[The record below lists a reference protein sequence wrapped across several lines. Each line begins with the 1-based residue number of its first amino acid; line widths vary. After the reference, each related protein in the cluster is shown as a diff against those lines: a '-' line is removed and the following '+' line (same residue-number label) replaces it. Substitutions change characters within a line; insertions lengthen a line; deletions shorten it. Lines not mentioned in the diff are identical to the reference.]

1 MGTRTVWLGP
11 PGSGKTTRMLD
22 SVRGRLRDFTDDFRI
37 VVPTATMAEHL
48 RNGLARDG
56 FTLRANTI
64 ATVTGHARE
73 LSPDARLMT
82 ATSLEMALGEALAS
96 RCPPAFEQTRDMPG
110 FLAQLAGTLEEL
122 INAGCDA
129 YTWAGFLSLAP
140 GVKPLLRELG
150 GVWVKVQEQLRA
162 AGLVTRHEWLHS
174 AAGALRNGA
183 LPALNTFYWDGFSRL
198 GAAELDLIAAQGQR
212 GDVTVS
218 LPAWPG
224 AARGGLLHLR
234 RAGFAIRRFFPVR
247 PTPRKVLV
255 RPVTEDDEVVEIAR
269 RVLAHHRQ
277 GRPWHEI
284 GIVVRARNPYV
295 PLIEAAFARFGIPV
309 RPYFTSPLAS
319 HPVSRLFSSALEAL
333 LSGWQWEPVLAAM
346 LSPAGLAG
354 VCPASARFEYKL
366 REKLPGDG
374 LERLRAMALSE
385 KDAQPVADFLDRLA
399 TLDAWRSETLPPAAW
414 VIRLTRLNT
423 LLEPPR
429 PGGAALQ
436 QSGAALQQSGA
447 ALQSRAGSPEPA
459 RSTGESP
466 ASGSGD
472 TLNRQPLT
480 PEQISI
486 WRTRAFAAKAWLGA
500 VTENGS
506 YLPTQPISLRAFLE
520 SAKPALRDAV
530 IPSPE
535 FRRDAVQLIDAQEA
549 RQWELPVVFVCGLL
563 EGAFPRAPQPDPILG
578 EALRG
583 ALRRRQI
590 AVRNRSDRDS
600 EERFLFNMAL
610 SRATSELVLSY
621 PRLNAK
627 GEETLGAFALTHV
640 DGLVEEPAP
649 PCDLA
654 PVQTVDPPAAGTSR
668 ISPTLQ
674 SSKLLAAL
682 AVRHQS
688 FSPTGL
694 EQYLECPFRFFAG
707 RTLKLTDP
715 PSTPADRFDALER
728 GLLVHALLAQYHR
741 LHGNLLEMFR
751 GEWDR
756 TLAKLRVPFSYRLEL
771 ERILIERSLRMYS
784 LHPPEH
790 PGWAQRMEEPFQL
803 PIGAPEAG
811 DIEVHGRIDRYEVAP
826 NGDCVVYD
834 YKFSRPSTVG
844 GIVKDESMGRGLQ
857 AGLYLQAVRRK
868 ALRPLAFHY
877 VAVKSACEMK
887 GWDSLE
893 DLESLMTGAAEQ
905 AARAAAEILN
915 GRIAVAPIDKDS
927 CAFCS
932 FMDACRIR
940 EIGYGS
946 ADEAEAAGAGGS
958 S

>member
-22 SVRGRLRDFTDDFRI
+22 SVRGRLRDFRDDFRI

-48 RNGLARDG
+48 RNGLAREG
-56 FTLRANTI
+56 FTLRSNTI

-73 LSPDARLMT
+73 LASETRLVT
-82 ATSLEMALGEALAS
+82 ATALEMALGDALAS
-96 RCPPAFEQTRDMPG
+96 NCPPAFERTRDMPG

-129 YTWAGFLSLAP
+129 HTWAGFLSLAP

-150 GVWVKVQEQLRA
+150 GVWLAVQEQLRN

-174 AAGALRNGA
+174 AAQALRGGA
-183 LPALNTFYWDGFSRL
+183 VPGLNTFYWDGFSRL
-198 GAAELDLIAAQGQR
+198 GAAELDLIAAQGER
-212 GDVTVS
+212 GGVTVS

-234 RAGFAIRRFFPVR
+234 RAGFAIRRFSPVR
-247 PTPRKVLV
+247 STPRKVLV
-255 RPVTEDDEVVEIAR
+255 RPATEDDEVVEIAR
-269 RVLAHHRQ
+269 RALAHHRQ

-295 PLIEAAFARFGIPV
+295 PLLEAAFARFGIPV
-309 RPYFTSPLAS
+309 RPYFASPLAA

-333 LSGWQWEPVLAAM
+333 LSGWQWEPVLAAV

-354 VCPASARFEYKL
+354 ACPPSARFEYQV
-366 REKLPGDG
+366 REELPGDG
-374 LERLRAMALSE
+374 LERLHAIALSV
-385 KDAQPVADFLDRLA
+385 KNAQPVVDFLDRLA
-399 TLDAWRSETLPPAAW
+399 TLDAWRSEMLPPDAW
-414 VIRLTRLNT
+414 AMRLTRLNT

-429 PGGAALQ
+429 PGGAD
-436 QSGAALQQSGA
+436 
-447 ALQSRAGSPEPA
+447 LQSRAGSPEPA
-459 RSTGESP
+459 RSTL
-466 ASGSGD
+466 D
-472 TLNRQPLT
+472 RQPLS
-480 PEQISI
+480 PEQIAI
-486 WRTRAFAAKAWLGA
+486 WRARAAAAKSWFAAIANAAL
-500 VTENGS
+500 
-506 YLPTQPISLRAFLE
+506 YLPNQPITLSTFLE
-520 SAKPALRDAV
+520 SAKPALRDAT

-590 AVRNRSDRDS
+590 AARNRSDRDS
-600 EERFLFNMAL
+600 EERFLFSVAL

-627 GEETLGAFALTHV
+627 GEETLGAFALAHV
-640 DGLVEEPAP
+640 EGLAEEPAP

-654 PVQTVDPPAAGTSR
+654 PLETANPPVAGPPR
-668 ISPTLQ
+668 ISPALE
-674 SSKLLAAL
+674 SPNLLSALAAKH
-682 AVRHQS
+682 RS

-694 EQYLECPFRFFAG
+694 EQYVECPFRFFAA
-707 RTLKLTDP
+707 RTLKLADP
-715 PSTPADRFDALER
+715 PVSPADRFDALER
-728 GLLVHALLAQYHR
+728 GMLVHALLAQYHR

-751 GEWDR
+751 KEWAR
-756 TLAKLRVPFSYRLEL
+756 TLAKLRVPLGYRLEL

-784 LHPPEH
+784 AQPPEH
-790 PGWAQRMEEPFQL
+790 AGWAQHMEETFQL
-803 PIGAPEAG
+803 PIGTPEAG

-826 NGDCVVYD
+826 NNDCVVYD
-834 YKFSRPSTVG
+834 YKFSRPSSVG

-887 GWDSLE
+887 GWDSQA
-893 DLESLMTGAAEQ
+893 DLESLMTSAGEQ
-905 AARAAAEILN
+905 ASRAAAEILN

-940 EIGYGS
+940 EIGYRS
-946 ADEAEAAGAGGS
+946 ANEEETAEAADAS
-958 S
+958 

>member
-1 MGTRTVWLGP
+1 
-11 PGSGKTTRMLD
+11 MLD
-22 SVRGRLRDFTDDFRI
+22 SVRGRLRDFRDDFRI

-48 RNGLARDG
+48 RNGLAREG
-56 FTLRANTI
+56 FTLRSNTI

-73 LSPDARLMT
+73 LAPQARLMT
-82 ATSLEMALGEALAS
+82 ATALEMALGEALATN
-96 RCPPAFEQTRDMPG
+96 CPRAFECTRDMPG
-110 FLAQLAGTLEEL
+110 FLAQLARTLEEL
-122 INAGCDA
+122 VNAGCDA
-129 YTWAGFLSLAP
+129 HTWAGFLSLAP

-150 GVWVKVQEQLRA
+150 SVWLTVQDRLGA

-174 AAGALRNGA
+174 AAQALRAGA
-183 LPALNTFYWDGFSRL
+183 LPGLSTFYWDGFSRL
-198 GAAELDLIAAQGQR
+198 GAAELDLIAAQGER

-224 AARGGLLHLR
+224 AARGGLLNLR
-234 RAGFAIRRFFPVR
+234 RAGFAIRRFSAVR

-255 RPVTEDDEVVEIAR
+255 RPATEDDEVVEIAR

-309 RPYFTSPLAS
+309 RPYFASPLAN

-333 LSGWQWEPVLAAM
+333 LSGWQWEPVLATV

-354 VCPASARFEYKL
+354 GCPASARFEYKV

-374 LERLRAMALSE
+374 LERLRAMAVSD
-385 KDAQPVADFLDRLA
+385 KDAQPVVDFLDHLTA
-399 TLDAWRSETLPPAAW
+399 LDAWRTEMQPPAAW
-414 VIRLTRLNT
+414 AVRLTRLNT

-429 PGGAALQ
+429 PGGAD
-436 QSGAALQQSGA
+436 LQQSGA

-459 RSTGESP
+459 RPAGESP

-472 TLNRQPLT
+472 ILNRQPLS

-486 WRTRAFAAKAWLGA
+486 WRTRAAAAKAWFGG
-500 VTENGS
+500 VTEAAT
-506 YLPTQPISLRAFLE
+506 YLPDQPISLSAFLE
-520 SAKPALRDAV
+520 SAKPALRDAT

-600 EERFLFNMAL
+600 EERFLFSVAL

-654 PVQTVDPPAAGTSR
+654 PIQTADAPASR
-668 ISPTLQ
+668 PALESPVLL
-674 SSKLLAAL
+674 SALAA
-682 AVRHQS
+682 RHRS

-694 EQYLECPFRFFAG
+694 EQYLECPFRFFAS
-707 RTLKLTDP
+707 RTLKLADP
-715 PSTPADRFDALER
+715 PVAPTDRFDALQR
-728 GLLVHALLAQYHR
+728 GMLVHALLAQYHR

-751 GEWDR
+751 KEWGR
-756 TLAKLRVPFSYRLEL
+756 TLARLRVSLGYRLEL

-790 PGWAQRMEEPFQL
+790 PGWAQHMEEPFQL
-803 PIGAPEAG
+803 PIGTPETGAI
-811 DIEVHGRIDRYEVAP
+811 DVHGRIDRYEVAP
-826 NGDCVVYD
+826 DNDCVVYD
-834 YKFSRPSTVG
+834 YKFSRPSSVG
-844 GIVKDESMGRGLQ
+844 VIVKDESMGRGLQ
-857 AGLYLQAVRRK
+857 AGIYLQALRRK

-887 GWDSLE
+887 GWDSLAE
-893 DLESLMTGAAEQ
+893 LESLMTSAGEQ
-905 AARAAAEILN
+905 AARAASEILN

-946 ADEAEAAGAGGS
+946 ADEAEAAGAGEAS
-958 S
+958 

>member
-22 SVRGRLRDFTDDFRI
+22 SVRGRLRDFNDDFRI

-48 RNGLARDG
+48 RNGLAREG

-64 ATVTGHARE
+64 ATVAGHARE
-73 LSPDARLMT
+73 LAPQARVMT
-82 ATSLEMALGEALAS
+82 ATALEMALGEALAS
-96 RCPPAFEQTRDMPG
+96 NCPPAFERTRDMPG
-110 FLAQLAGTLEEL
+110 FLARLAATLEEL

-150 GVWVKVQEQLRA
+150 SVWVKVQEQLRA
-162 AGLVTRHEWLHS
+162 AGLMTRHEWLRS
-174 AAGALRNGA
+174 AAEALRGSA
-183 LPALNTFYWDGFSRL
+183 LPDLNTFYWDGFSRL
-198 GAAELDLIAAQGQR
+198 GAAEFDLIAAQGER

-224 AARGGLLHLR
+224 AARGGLLNLR
-234 RAGFAIRRFFPVR
+234 RAGFAIRRFSPVR
-247 PTPRKVLV
+247 PTPRRVLV
-255 RPVTEDDEVVEIAR
+255 RPATEDDEVVEIAR
-269 RVLAHHRQ
+269 RVIDCHLQ
-277 GRPWHEI
+277 GRSWHEI
-284 GIVVRARNPYV
+284 GIVVRARDPYV
-295 PLIEAAFARFGIPV
+295 PLLEAAFARFGVPV

-333 LSGWQWEPVLAAM
+333 LSGWQWEPVLAAV

-354 VCPASARFEYKL
+354 ACPASARFEYRL

-374 LERLRAMALSE
+374 LERVRAMALAE
-385 KDAQPVADFLDRLA
+385 KHAQPVVDFLDRLA
-399 TLDAWRSETLPPAAW
+399 SFDAWRSESLPPAAW
-414 VIRLTRLNT
+414 AARLTRLST

-429 PGGAALQ
+429 LTAGCGAALQPGGAALQ
-436 QSGAALQQSGA
+436 
-447 ALQSRAGSPEPA
+447 RRVGSPEPA
-459 RSTGESP
+459 RSAAESP
-466 ASGSGD
+466 LSDSGD
-472 TLNRQPLT
+472 ILNRQPLS
-480 PEQISI
+480 PERIAL
-486 WRTRAFAAKAWLGA
+486 WRTRAAAAKAWLAA
-500 VTENGS
+500 VTES
-506 YLPTQPISLRAFLE
+506 ALYLPGQPISLSAFLE
-520 SAKPALRDAV
+520 SAKPALRDATV
-530 IPSPE
+530 PSPE

-583 ALRRRQI
+583 ALRRRRI

-600 EERFLFNMAL
+600 EERFLFSVAL

-640 DGLVEEPAP
+640 EGLVEETAP
-649 PCDLA
+649 SCDLA
-654 PVQTVDPPAAGTSR
+654 PIQTADPPEVR
-668 ISPTLQ
+668 PTLD
-674 SSKLLAAL
+674 SPLLLSALAAL
-682 AVRHQS
+682 HAS
-688 FSPTGL
+688 FSPTSL
-694 EQYLECPFRFFAG
+694 EDYLECPFRFFAG
-707 RTLKLTDP
+707 RTLKLTEP
-715 PSTPADRFDALER
+715 PEAPADRFNALER
-728 GLLVHALLAQYHR
+728 GILVHALLAQYHR
-741 LHGNLLEMFR
+741 LHGDLPQMFR
-751 GEWDR
+751 KEWER
-756 TLAKLRVPFSYRLEL
+756 TLAKLRVPLGYRLEL

-784 LHPPEH
+784 IQPPEH
-790 PGWAQRMEEPFQL
+790 PGWAQHMEEKFQL

-811 DIEVHGRIDRYEVAP
+811 GIDVHGRIDRYEVAP
-826 NGDCVVYD
+826 NNDCVVYD
-834 YKFSRPSTVG
+834 YKFSRPSSVG

-887 GWDSLE
+887 GWDNLE
-893 DLESLMTGAAEQ
+893 DLESLMTSAAEQ

-946 ADEAEAAGAGGS
+946 SDDADAAGAGEAS
-958 S
+958 